1 MLRSIIVLLSIDLSI
16 SEPYIGDPTKPSLMT
31 NIPMYDQGGS
41 ELGSKW
47 YDPKFVSRNKLKNKF
62 TRRFSSYVGDYY
74 FCDLD
79 CITILTAVF
88 HLLYWWLNLILF
100 IAYCLHLHK

>member
-62 TRRFSSYVGDYY
+62 TRRFFSYVGDYY
-74 FCDLD
+74 FCDSDWWLD
-79 CITILTAVF
+79 IINLTAVF
-88 HLLYWWLNLILF
+88 YLLYWWLDL
-100 IAYCLHLHK
+100 YYYLHLHN